1 MPACSL
7 RRFILYTS
15 LPESG
20 DRFDTEK
27 RDADAGL
34 ELELLL
40 AQLDCLPHLEDAMR
54 VVSWGTSEMAYFEN
68 VKQPIDSLLFVL
80 FTAHET

>member
-1 MPACSL
+1 M
-7 RRFILYTS
+7 
-15 LPESG
+15 
-20 DRFDTEK
+20 EK